1 MNYQQRVQIAEEALA
16 QVKSLLMSK
25 GKDYGS
31 DTDANANFKNTA
43 AKLGVTPF
51 QVWAIYVDKHQSAI
65 ANAIQR
71 TPENPQRLAE
81 SIEESIL
88 DVITYHVIL
97 LTLLEDVRGQ
107 SIE

>member
-1 MNYQQRVQIAEEALA
+1 MNYQQRIAVADETLA
-16 QVKSLLMSK
+16 HVKTLLMSK

-31 DTDANANFKNTA
+31 ETDANANFKNTA
-43 AKLGVTPF
+43 EKLGLTPF
-51 QVWAIYVDKHQSAI
+51 QVWATFVDKHQSAI
-65 ANAIQR
+65 ASAIRR
-71 TPENPQRLAE
+71 TPDNPQRLAE

-88 DVITYHVIL
+88 DVITYHIIL